1 MGQPRTGGGGP
12 GSRAELPGLAWL
24 HWPLAQGLGASYLT
38 LSALISFWHDS

>member
-24 HWPLAQGLGASYLT
+24 HWPLAQGLGGKLPNSKCLDFLLA
-38 LSALISFWHDS
+38 